1 MNKDE
6 FWSIPKL
13 LPKTR
18 GDESEQSRPAGGVS
32 VRILETEEKVIAF
45 GDRIYPASSRLIEF
59 YRFTEPD
66 SYPDGALFE
75 EQDRAARGFVPCT
88 VYSPDF
94 ERLSPAER
102 AYFSYFCSS
111 VEEGKTPTAAFP
123 YLQLYL
129 CRAVRTALMNKAIPP
144 HLFHAWKSY
153 RQDFPMVDKLF
164 CDVLGDLLLYLRL
177 PLPTEQLTAIF
188 CEKDYTARSF
198 LLERY
203 LFDHVLADG
212 HEPTPRETEIV
223 VKMMAH
229 PGFRSSKAYRTNLRY
244 AYTLEEAL
252 EKSVKCGIFNRKE
265 LNGNLYAIQIPSQ
278 VRTVRPLFQGL
289 PSRHVPEITVNLCT
303 YPLLSDEN
311 IRSRF
316 DGILRYL
323 ENRVRSIFKL
333 KNALS
338 RVFISTEHKAFIDSI
353 LFTYEA
359 EEKSRREAQSE
370 EALQSDKNTAAPKPV
385 EMHVDPE
392 EAYRIEAES
401 RRITEELTRAYT
413 ASDNES
419 IIVGEVKD
427 EAFDSIY
434 RTELHALET
443 AALSTDE
450 SEFWEFAA
458 LLSEAEDAFLR
469 TLIHEGKDA
478 ARRFAMAG
486 GVFPES
492 LVTKCNE
499 KAISVIGDGI
509 IDPQGLPFEDYKE
522 QLEAVFPPMEGANH
536 VGN

>member
-1 MNKDE
+1 MNRDE

-13 LPKTR
+13 LPKSR
-18 GDESEQSRPAGGVS
+18 GAATGQSIPTGGVS
-32 VRILETEEKVIAF
+32 VRILEADEQHIAF

-59 YRFTEPD
+59 YRFTEP
-66 SYPDGALFE
+66 SAFPDGALFK
-75 EQDRAARGFVPCT
+75 EQEQTAQVFVPCA
-88 VYSPDF
+88 VYSPTF
-94 ERLSPAER
+94 ESLSPSER
-102 AYFSYFCSS
+102 AYFSYFCSA
-111 VEEGKTPTAAFP
+111 VESGKAPTAAFP

-129 CRAVRTALMNKAIPP
+129 CRVVRTAMINKAIPS

-153 RQDFPMVDKLF
+153 RQEFPMADKLF
-164 CDVLGDLLLYLRL
+164 CDVLGDLLLFLRL

-188 CEKDYTARSF
+188 CEKNYTARSF

-203 LFDHVLADG
+203 LFDYVLADG

-252 EKSVKCGIFNRKE
+252 EKSVKSGIFNRKE

-278 VRTVRPLFQGL
+278 VRTVRTLFQGL
-289 PSRHVPEITVNLCT
+289 PSPHVPEITVNLCT

-338 RVFISTEHKAFIDSI
+338 RVFVSAEHKSFIDSI

-359 EEKSRREAQSE
+359 EEKSRREAQGE
-370 EALQSDKNTAAPKPV
+370 EALQSDKIGGAQKPV
-385 EMHVDPE
+385 EMHVDPD

-413 ASDNES
+413 ASDHES
-419 IIVGEVKD
+419 IIVGEMKD
-427 EAFDSIY
+427 DTFDSVY
-434 RTELHALET
+434 RTELQALEAT
-443 AALSTDE
+443 ALSTNE

-458 LLSEAEDAFLR
+458 TLSEAEDAFLR

-478 ARRFAMAG
+478 ARHFAMAG

-509 IDPQGLPFEDYKE
+509 IDQQGLPFEDYKE